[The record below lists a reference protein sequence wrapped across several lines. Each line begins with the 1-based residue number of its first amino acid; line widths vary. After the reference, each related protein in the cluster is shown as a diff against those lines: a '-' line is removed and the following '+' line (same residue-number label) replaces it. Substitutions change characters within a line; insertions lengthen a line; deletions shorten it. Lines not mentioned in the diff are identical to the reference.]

1 MFNEL
6 EQQTTLPIISEGDTG
21 EDVII
26 LQSELKDLK
35 YYFNSI
41 TGSFDDY
48 TKQVLTKFQSAYNL
62 PGNGTMNNETWIL
75 LNNLN
80 NNYEPL
86 AILASQPVLRLGS
99 TGPYVN
105 ELQTI
110 LATLLYYS
118 GAIDGNFGPNTENA
132 VKRFQ
137 TNNRLTPDGVVG
149 RDTWGALESLYSP
162 LTICDEDND
171 QNYITYTIV
180 AGDTLWGLAQRF
192 NTTVDAIK
200 TLNNLTSDTIFVGQQ
215 LLIPI
220 SNGSTNPPNNF
231 IYTVVNGDT
240 LWRIAQRFN
249 TTVDAIKKLNNLTND
264 NLSIG
269 QQLLIPTNNQT
280 TITYTVVAGDSLWL
294 LAQRFN
300 TNIDAIKKL
309 NNLTTNNLSIGQQL
323 LIPINS

>member
-200 TLNNLTSDTIFVGQQ
+200 TLNNLTSD
-215 LLIPI
+215 
-220 SNGSTNPPNNF
+220 
-231 IYTVVNGDT
+231 
-240 LWRIAQRFN
+240 
-249 TTVDAIKKLNNLTND
+249 